1 MAGDYEGMYDLSSM
15 DDGEIG
21 ELIREQLED
30 YAELDVERVEVAV
43 EEGRVTLSGRVG
55 TEQEYQAVEHVVTD
69 VLGILDVR
77 NDMVVDALT
86 RGEQDEAADVALAE
100 RLTREGVSS
109 GGANRTE
116 DSAEHLLTDTAA
128 EQFGTQDMGEAIERG
143 YSYNPPDSPV
153 QEGSLS
159 KENH

>member
-69 VLGILDVR
+69 VLGIVDVR

-86 RGEQDEAADVALAE
+86 RGEQDEAADVALAD

-128 EQFGTQDMGEAIERG
+128 EHFGTQDMGEAIERG

>member
-1 MAGDYEGMYDLSSM
+1 MADDYEGMYDVSSM
-15 DDGEIG
+15 EDEEVRD
-21 ELIREQLED
+21 LIREQLED
-30 YAELDVERVEVAV
+30 YAELDVARIDVAV
-43 EEGRVTLSGRVG
+43 NGGAVTLSGRVG
-55 TEQEYQAVEHVVTD
+55 TEHELQAIEHIVTD
-69 VLGILDVR
+69 VLGIVEVR
-77 NDMVVDALT
+77 NDMVIDELT
-86 RGEQDEAADVALAE
+86 RGEQDEAADVALAD
-100 RLTREGVSS
+100 RIANEGISS

-128 EQFGTQDMGEAIERG
+128 EHFGTSDMGEAIERG